1 MKLKESITA
10 FFPAYNDEATIGRIV
25 QETNSTLKEITDDYE
40 IIVVDDGSED
50 GTKEI
55 CNRLAEKNP
64 RIRVIHHE
72 HNRGYGGA
80 LKTGF
85 SNARKDLIFYTD
97 GDGQYDVKE
106 LKKLVPFIKN
116 ADVVNGYKIKRQD
129 PVYRR
134 VLGRIYFWVAKILF
148 NIRLKDIDCDFRLIR
163 RLIFNNIELES
174 NSGVICVE
182 MMKKIQDAGYRIK
195 EVEIHHYPRVSGRS
209 QFFRLNRILHLFREL
224 TCQWWNLVILKA
236 GE

>member
-10 FFPAYNDEATIGRIV
+10 FFPAYNDEATIGKII
-25 QETNSTLKEITDDYE
+25 QETNSILKEIADDYE
-40 IIVVDDGSED
+40 IIVVDDGSKD
-50 GTKEI
+50 RTKEL
-55 CNRLAEKNP
+55 CNELAEKNP

-80 LKTGF
+80 LKSGF
-85 SNARKDLIFYTD
+85 ANARKDLIFYTD

-106 LKKLVPFIKN
+106 LKKLAPFIQD
-116 ADVVNGYKIKRQD
+116 ADVVNGYKMKRQD
-129 PVYRR
+129 PIYRK
-134 VLGRIYFWVAKILF
+134 VLGRIYFWAAKILF
-148 NIRLKDIDCDFRLIR
+148 KIRLKDIDCDFRLMR
-163 RLIFNNIELES
+163 RSIFDNIELGS

-209 QFFRLNRILHLFREL
+209 QFFRINHILRLFKEL
-224 TCQWWNLVILKA
+224 TRQWWRLVILKI
-236 GE
+236 GK